1 MLQPVSGTV
10 FLWLY
15 WPSFNGGAVEG
26 DQQHRAFINTYL
38 SLLAC
43 TVTSFIVSS
52 LVDKR
57 GKFDMVSH
65 TNFRL
70 LIYVQRPTDYLKDCI
85 ICSQGLL
92 NCAIL

>member
-1 MLQPVSGTV
+1 MLQPVSGTI

-57 GKFDMVSH
+57 GRFDMVSKNEIW
-65 TNFRL
+65 TVNL
-70 LIYVQRPTDYLKDCI
+70 RPT
-85 ICSQGLL
+85 SHGLFEGL
-92 NCAIL
+92 YCLLTGSS